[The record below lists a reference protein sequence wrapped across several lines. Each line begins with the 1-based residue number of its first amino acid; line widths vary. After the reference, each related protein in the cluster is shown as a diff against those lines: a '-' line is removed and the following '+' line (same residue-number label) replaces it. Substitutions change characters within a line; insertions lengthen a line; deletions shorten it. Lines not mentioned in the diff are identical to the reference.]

1 MGDAA
6 KRLDGSFSARRWV
19 TQTDQVQYLL
29 DPFVSNQFYRG
40 ARLDDGRLSD
50 ADSSWFLRYHSYNL
64 CAHLNPDRIG
74 SRDVR
79 RAEQP
84 CFDRTDRTAAIT
96 NGYDPDRQVRAA
108 QLLPVEYL
116 AGENFCNVLEPR
128 APNRI
133 VRMNSQRDVNTG
145 DFKRLQ
151 SLERMARIGLAQDFH
166 FPLKGRRNHC
176 KVSPVLQQG
185 QQSEARFVGNDLEV
199 VAGLS
204 FHCRRIRLSEP
215 CSKRG

>member
-6 KRLDGSFSARRWV
+6 KRLDGSLSARRWV
-19 TQTDQVQYLL
+19 IQTDQVQDLL

-50 ADSSWFLRYHSYNL
+50 ADSSRFLRYHSYNL

-84 CFDRTDRTAAIT
+84 CFDRTDRTAAIA
-96 NGYDPDRQVRAA
+96 NGYHPDRQGPAA
-108 QLLPVEYL
+108 PLLPVDDL
-116 AGENFCNVLEPR
+116 AGEDFCNVLKPR

-133 VRMNSQRDVNTG
+133 VRMNSQRDVNPG
-145 DFKRLQ
+145 YFKRLQ
-151 SLERMARIGLAQDFH
+151 SLERKTRIGL
-166 FPLKGRRNHC
+166 
-176 KVSPVLQQG
+176 
-185 QQSEARFVGNDLEV
+185 
-199 VAGLS
+199 
-204 FHCRRIRLSEP
+204 
-215 CSKRG
+215 